1 MELSV
6 KDIKNEKKYL
16 DNEIEDVLS
25 LISFNRQNLS
35 ILGSY
40 GLRSSLYPSDIDA
53 EEVVNYDKSTIK
65 KIQQII
71 KNVNNR
77 NDLFITDIKLGSVDD
92 YEVVKDNAYVYK
104 GMVYNYN
111 ASDSREKLK
120 ELYKKNVITKEEF
133 NKWSKL
139 IINNPT
145 QEQLIEIQ
153 KEIRPN
159 LMRWNTAEILKNK
172 KHFRG
177 IDFNILDALQ
187 TGGLFKIDYVFI
199 KPTCE
204 FIDINVIYDVRMKGL
219 RQSKSPLLNIKREL
233 QREISRLIIQG
244 KYFKALKR
252 KFSLAKIN
260 NNKKQIIKLYKILNS
275 PIGILHQ
282 ISGNCEILILL
293 LEQNNKR
300 VPLDKLRC
308 FVNEFIDR
316 LNNVFNIN
324 QYIKQERFIVSKIQ
338 NIIKSNNKK
347 TIMNNL
353 IILKDKLDNIKNTVS
368 KKYINI

>member
-6 KDIKNEKKYL
+6 KDIKNKKKYL

-25 LISFNRQNLS
+25 LISFNIQNLS

-53 EEVVNYDKSTIK
+53 EEVVSYDKSTIK

-104 GMVYNYN
+104 GQVYNYD
-111 ASDSREKLK
+111 ADDSREKLRV
-120 ELYKKNVITKEEF
+120 LYKKNVITKEEF
-133 NKWSKL
+133 NKWNKL
-139 IINNPT
+139 LIKKPT

-159 LMRWNTAEILKNK
+159 LMRWTTDEILKNK

-177 IDFNILDALQ
+177 IDYTILDALQ

-204 FIDINVIYDVRMKGL
+204 FIDLNVIYDVRIKGL
-219 RQSKSPLLNIKREL
+219 RQSKSPLLNVKREL
-233 QREISRLIIQG
+233 QREIDNLIIQG

-293 LEQNNKR
+293 LEQNKR